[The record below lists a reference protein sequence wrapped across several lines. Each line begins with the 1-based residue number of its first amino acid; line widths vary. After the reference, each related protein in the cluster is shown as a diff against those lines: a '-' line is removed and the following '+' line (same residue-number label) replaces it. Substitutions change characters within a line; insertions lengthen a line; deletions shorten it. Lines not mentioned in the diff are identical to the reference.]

1 MTVEPQ
7 LRKKHLA
14 KEKKKNNK
22 NIYSSKHVR
31 KLSENN
37 LRRVSPISNN
47 GVVPL
52 GSPQSSKPS
61 GRKG

>member
-1 MTVEPQ
+1 MKEPS

-14 KEKKKNNK
+14 KEKQKNNK

-37 LRRVSPISNN
+37 LRRVTPISNN
-47 GVVPL
+47 GVPP
-52 GSPQSSKPS
+52 GSPQPSKTS

>member
-1 MTVEPQ
+1 MTREPP
-7 LRKKHLA
+7 LRKKHIA
-14 KEKKKNNK
+14 KDKKKNNK

-37 LRRVSPISNN
+37 LRRESPISNN
-47 GVVPL
+47 GVPP
-52 GSPQSSKPS
+52 GSPQPSKPS

>member
-1 MTVEPQ
+1 MTTEPP

-14 KEKKKNNK
+14 SEKKKNNK

-31 KLSENN
+31 KLFQNN
-37 LRRVSPISNN
+37 LRQMSPISNN
-47 GVVPL
+47 GSPS
-52 GSPQSSKPS
+52 GSLEPSKPS

>member
-1 MTVEPQ
+1 MKEPS

-14 KEKKKNNK
+14 KEKQKNNK

-31 KLSENN
+31 KLSENT
-37 LRRVSPISNN
+37 LRQVDPISNN
-47 GVVPL
+47 GVPP
-52 GSPQSSKPS
+52 GSLEPSKPS

>member
-1 MTVEPQ
+1 MTPEPQ

-47 GVVPL
+47 GVPS
-52 GSPQSSKPS
+52 GSHGPSKPS